1 MAELSPEEAIYLKA
15 IGERARAA
23 RDAAG
28 LTRNALAANSGI
40 SLRYL
45 ALLEAGEGNL
55 SILMVRRLCAAL
67 GLAIEGLLAPLDR
80 SRRAHI
86 ALVGLRGAGKST
98 LGRRLAQQL
107 ALPFIELDKEVERA
121 LGSSLANVFSLYGE
135 STFRQAEFK
144 ALQSVLERLPKAV
157 IATGGSIVE
166 EANTYAYLRE
176 HCFTVWLSATPADH
190 MQRVVDQGDMRP
202 IKGRENAMQELENIL
217 KVREKSYRLA
227 DSRIDTSAHTI
238 DETLLLLTAS
248 VNS

>member
-1 MAELSPEEAIYLKA
+1 VAELSPEEAVYLKA
-15 IGERARAA
+15 IGDRARTA

-28 LTRNALAANSGI
+28 LTRSALAEKSGI

-55 SILMVRRLCAAL
+55 SVLMVRRLCAAL
-67 GLAIEGLLAPLDR
+67 GLAIEGLLAPVDQ

-98 LGRRLAQQL
+98 LGRQLAERLAV
-107 ALPFIELDKEVERA
+107 PFIELDQEVERA
-121 LGSSLANVFSLYGE
+121 LGTSLANVFALYGE
-135 STFRQAEFK
+135 ATFRQAEFK
-144 ALQSVLERLPKAV
+144 ALQSVIQRLPKAV

-176 HCFTVWLSATPADH
+176 HCFSVWLSATPRDH

-217 KVREKSYRLA
+217 KAREKAYVLA
-227 DSRIDTSAHTI
+227 DKRIDTSATNEE
-238 DETLLLLTAS
+238 DTLELLVAAVS
-248 VNS
+248 G